1 MLFGNAFKPRGHYV
15 YNYKPRYY
23 DERKERLEKL
33 KAKYADKS
41 GDNQEDPDAGDLP
54 RISISKDQLR
64 SSWQRHKKMSS
75 NRAVN
80 IRLAIIITILVGLLA
95 YLFELHKLF

>member
-1 MLFGNAFKPRGHYV
+1 MLFGNAFKPRAHYV

-33 KAKYADKS
+33 KEKYKNSKS
-41 GDNQEDPDAGDLP
+41 KKTDIVDSEGIPK
-54 RISISKDQLR
+54 ISLSKDQLR
-64 SSWQRHKKMSS
+64 SSWQRHKKVSS

-80 IRLAIIITILVGLLA
+80 RRLAIIIAIMVGLLA
-95 YLFELHKLF
+95 YFFEIHKLF

>member
-1 MLFGNAFKPRGHYV
+1 MLFGNAFKPRAHYV

-33 KAKYADKS
+33 KEKYKNSKTKKADIVDSEGIPK
-41 GDNQEDPDAGDLP
+41 
-54 RISISKDQLR
+54 ISLSKDQLR
-64 SSWQRHKKMSS
+64 SSWQRHKKVSS

-80 IRLAIIITILVGLLA
+80 RRLAIIIAIMVGLLA
-95 YLFELHKLF
+95 YFFEIHKLF

>member
-1 MLFGNAFKPRGHYV
+1 MLFGNAFKPRAHYV

-33 KAKYADKS
+33 KAKYEKSSSES
-41 GDNQEDPDAGDLP
+41 GDEEDLP
-54 RISISKDQLR
+54 KIRLTKDQLR
-64 SSWQRHKKMSS
+64 SGWQRHKKVSS

-80 IRLAIIITILVGLLA
+80 IRLALIITVLVGIVA
-95 YLFELHKLF
+95 YIFEIHTLF